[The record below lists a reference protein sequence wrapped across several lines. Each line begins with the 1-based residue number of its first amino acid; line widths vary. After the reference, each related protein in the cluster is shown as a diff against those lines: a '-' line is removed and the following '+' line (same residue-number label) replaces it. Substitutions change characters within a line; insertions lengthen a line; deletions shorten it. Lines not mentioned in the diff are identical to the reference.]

1 MKTNIHQTAATS
13 ILRKQI
19 SRLLI
24 VSLIGFPGLALTAGC
39 DRDVAEI
46 ETQGGVVE
54 IEEDPLTGDRELEVE
69 D

>member
-1 MKTNIHQTAATS
+1 MKTNIHQTAAAS
-13 ILRKQI
+13 ILRKHI

-24 VSLIGFPGLALTAGC
+24 VGMIGFPGLAITAGC

-46 ETQGGVVE
+46 ETPSGEVE
-54 IEEDPLTGDRELEVE
+54 LEEDPLTGERELEVE

>member
-1 MKTNIHQTAATS
+1 MKMNIHQTAAAS
-13 ILRKQI
+13 MLRKQI

-24 VSLIGFPGLALTAGC
+24 VGLIGFPGLVITAGC

-46 ETQGGVVE
+46 ETPGGEVE
-54 IEEDPLTGDRELEVE
+54 IEEDPLTGERELEVE